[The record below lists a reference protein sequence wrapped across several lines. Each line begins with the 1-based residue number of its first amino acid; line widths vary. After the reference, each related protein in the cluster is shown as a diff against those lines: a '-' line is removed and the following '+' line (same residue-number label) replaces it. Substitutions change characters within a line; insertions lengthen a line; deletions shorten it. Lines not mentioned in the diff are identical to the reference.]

1 MAINSYQDS
10 KTGETVF
17 RVRVTRAS
25 STHPGVEID
34 KKSFGIKTR
43 SEAEKVEKKLMVQA
57 ERELIHAES
66 KSCIWE
72 KIVEEWEL
80 SARAGDIFIREVS
93 KGTVEDYIHI
103 LETHTAEWMKLHVAE
118 IDRARAWM
126 VLDKVE
132 REISIARRK
141 KLRTAID
148 AVFKWGVLSGRLKG
162 ITSVPTEGFKSHRK
176 EEEKMPEILNLEQI
190 RTLLLYAQRV
200 EHPWF
205 PIWALALFTGMR
217 SGELYALEW
226 DQVDFETGLIFVH
239 RNWTSKHGYGPTKGR
254 YWRTVPIENT
264 QVVNLLKELKLK
276 CGNDKFVLHHFQS
289 WSDGGQAEILREF
302 CVGSGLPSVRF
313 HTLRACFAT
322 QLIRD
327 SVAPA
332 VVMKICGWKDLK
344 TMQRY
349 IRLAGIEVKGA
360 TKGLKLLPEREVMG
374 RVVSLFGQEQ

>member
-1 MAINSYQDS
+1 MAISSYVDS
-10 KTGETVF
+10 KTGSTLF
-17 RVRVTRAS
+17 KVRVSRSS
-25 STHPGVEID
+25 STHPGVE
-34 KKSFGIKTR
+34 
-43 SEAEKVEKKLMVQA
+43 VEKRVHGLKTQAEADRTERKLIVQV
-57 ERELIHAES
+57 ERELVEAEGR
-66 KSCIWE
+66 SCIWE
-72 KIVEEWEL
+72 KLVDEWEIT
-80 SARAGDIFIREVS
+80 AKAGDIFIREVS
-93 KGTVEDYIHI
+93 KGTVDDY
-103 LETHTAEWMKLHVAE
+103 LNVLRTHTQDWMKLHVAE
-118 IDRARAWM
+118 IDRAMAWR

-141 KLRTAID
+141 KVKTSVD
-148 AVFKWGVLSGRLKG
+148 AVFKWGMLSGRLKG
-162 ITSVPTEGFKSHRK
+162 IASIPTDGFKSTRT

-217 SGELYALEW
+217 SGELYALQW
-226 DQVDFETGLIFVH
+226 DQVDFDNGLLFVH
-239 RNWTSKHGYGPTKGR
+239 RNWTSRSGYGPTKGR
-254 YWRTVPIENT
+254 YWRAVPVEST
-264 QVVNLLKELKLK
+264 QVMGLLKELKLK
-276 CGNDKFVLHHFQS
+276 RGNDKFVLPRFQS
-289 WSDGGQAEILREF
+289 WTDGGQAEILREF
-302 CVGSGLPSVRF
+302 CVGSGLPSIRF

-374 RVVSLFGQEQ
+374 RVVSLFSQEQ